1 VALAAKALA
10 LRLAIAALAVVN
22 GALREAVLIPLL
34 GRTPG
39 LVLSGVLLCAL
50 ILWIMVWPCPGCV
63 PRRRW
68 QLIGIGAAW
77 FVLTLVFEFSLG
89 RLQGKSWLMLLEAY
103 TFKDG
108 NAGRWSCWS
117 RWQRRCSLCG
127 GAAAARSVS
136 GARYRR
142 RCARA
147 GSCWRTAAMRAG
159 STFAQTTPSPSSSR
173 SASTSPQGS
182 AIKL

>member
-1 VALAAKALA
+1 LIPTAALAAKALA
-10 LRLAIAALAVVN
+10 LWLAIAALAVVN

-50 ILWIMVWPCPGCV
+50 ILWITVLALPWLGV
-63 PRRRW
+63 RRRW

-108 NAGRWSCWS
+108 NVWPLVLLVTLAAPVLAVRW
-117 RWQRRCSLCG
+117 R
-127 GAAAARSVS
+127 
-136 GARYRR
+136 
-142 RCARA
+142 
-147 GSCWRTAAMRAG
+147 
-159 STFAQTTPSPSSSR
+159 SR
-173 SASTSPQGS
+173 SP
-182 AIKL
+182 